1 MPDDPDRTVDWLAAS
16 RRPHLV
22 GVAGAA
28 MRSLAALLL
37 AMGRE
42 VSGSDSGAASEIEAL
57 RGMGIDARHGHRAEH
72 IDGADLVVASA
83 AVPAENP
90 ELISARERGIPVLSH
105 AQALGALM
113 ASRDGIG
120 VAGTHGK
127 STTTA
132 LVAHILETAGL
143 HPTLAGGAHALDFD
157 GFARI
162 GNGPHL
168 VAEADEYGRRFL
180 ELHPRAAIITGV
192 EPDHLDYYGT
202 FDAVRLAFQQFV
214 AGMAP
219 DGFVITCED
228 GPHLSRLQLA
238 RRRIRYGWAG
248 HADWRLE
255 RFRARLGGG
264 ATFAVRRPD
273 GERRTFDML
282 LSGRHH
288 AANAV
293 ASLAL
298 TRELGVPESAA
309 RAALA
314 TFQGTRR
321 RFETV
326 AQAGGIWVVDDYAHH
341 PTAVAA
347 NISAA
352 RDVHSGRIV
361 AIFQPHTIHRTLV
374 LLEELRASF
383 TDADRVILAP
393 IYQPTGRGG
402 DVPTITSEAVVAGMA
417 HPDVVAA
424 PSMDAAFEM
433 ARAELRPGTLVLVL
447 GAGDITAVARRLA
460 AAVQQMTAVSESG
473 VPVVAAGHAS
483 QSATGAVS

>member
-1 MPDDPDRTVDWLAAS
+1 
-16 RRPHLV
+16 
-22 GVAGAA
+22 
-28 MRSLAALLL
+28 MRSLGALLL

-42 VSGSDSGAASEIEAL
+42 VSGSDSGAVSEIEAL
-57 RGMGIDARHGHRAEH
+57 RGMGIDARHGHRAENAV
-72 IDGADLVVASA
+72 GVDLIVASA
-83 AVPAENP
+83 AVPADNA
-90 ELISARERGIPVLSH
+90 ELVAARERGIPVLSH

-113 ASRDGIG
+113 AQRDGVG

-157 GFARI
+157 GFARL

-180 ELHPRAAIITGV
+180 ELHPRLAIITGV
-192 EPDHLDYYGT
+192 EPDHLDYYGS
-202 FDAVRLAFQQFV
+202 FEAVQQAFQQFV
-214 AGMAP
+214 EGMPA
-219 DGFVITCED
+219 DGLVVTCED
-228 GPHLSRLQLA
+228 EPHLARLPLA

-255 RFRARLGGG
+255 RFRPRAGGG
-264 ATFAVRRPD
+264 AVFSLRRPD
-273 GERRTFDML
+273 GERRTFDTL
-282 LSGRHH
+282 LSGRHN

-293 ASLAL
+293 AALAL
-298 TRELGVPESAA
+298 TRALGVPESAA

-314 TFQGTRR
+314 TFRGTRR

-326 AQAGGIWVVDDYAHH
+326 AQANGVWVVDDYAHH

-347 NISAA
+347 NIGAA

-361 AIFQPHTIHRTLV
+361 AVFQPHTIHRTLV

-383 TDADRVILAP
+383 VDADRVILAP
-393 IYQPTGRGG
+393 IYQPTGRGS
-402 DVPTITSEAVVAGMA
+402 DVPPITAEGVVEGMT
-417 HPDVVAA
+417 HPDAVAA
-424 PSMDAAFEM
+424 PTLDAAY
-433 ARAELRPGTLVLVL
+433 ALAHAELQPGTLVLVL
-447 GAGDITAVARRLA
+447 GAGDITTVARRLA
-460 AAVQQMTAVSESG
+460 ADVERM
-473 VPVVAAGHAS
+473 AAGAS
-483 QSATGAVS
+483 RSTGVGRATAGAPS

>member
-1 MPDDPDRTVDWLAAS
+1 
-16 RRPHLV
+16 
-22 GVAGAA
+22 

-37 AMGRE
+37 AMGRR
-42 VSGSDSGAASEIEAL
+42 VSGSDSGAPSEIEAL

-83 AVPAENP
+83 AVPADNP
-90 ELISARERGIPVLSH
+90 ELVAARERGIPVLSH

-113 ASRDGIG
+113 AARDGIG

-132 LVAHILETAGL
+132 LVAHVLETAGL

-157 GFARI
+157 GFARL

-192 EPDHLDYYGT
+192 EPDHLDYYGS

-214 AGMAP
+214 DGMAA
-219 DGFVITCED
+219 DGFVVTCED
-228 GPHLSRLQLA
+228 EPHLSRLPLA

-255 RFRARLGGG
+255 RFQARPGGG

-273 GERRTFDML
+273 GEHRTFDML

-293 ASLAL
+293 AALAL

-352 RDVHSGRIV
+352 RDVHCGRIV
-361 AIFQPHTIHRTLV
+361 ALFQPHTIHRTLV
-374 LLEELRASF
+374 LLDELRASF

-393 IYQPTGRGG
+393 IYQPTGRSS
-402 DVPTITSEAVVAGMA
+402 DVPPITSEAVVAGMA
-417 HPDVVAA
+417 HPDAEAA
-424 PSMDAAFEM
+424 PSLDAAYAL
-433 ARAELRPGTLVLVL
+433 ARSELQSGTLVLVL

-460 AAVQQMTAVSESG
+460 ADVRQMTAASEQTLPASVA
-473 VPVVAAGHAS
+473 VPAHRSAAEA
-483 QSATGAVS
+483 AL

>member
-1 MPDDPDRTVDWLAAS
+1 
-16 RRPHLV
+16 
-22 GVAGAA
+22 
-28 MRSLAALLL
+28 MRSLATLLR
-37 AMGRE
+37 AMGHE
-42 VSGSDSGAASEIEAL
+42 VSGSDSGAISEIEAL
-57 RGMGIDARHGHRAEH
+57 RQQGIDARHGHTAEH
-72 IDGADLVVASA
+72 LDGADLVVASA
-83 AVPAENP
+83 AVPTDNP
-90 ELISARERGIPVLSH
+90 ELAAARERGIPVLSH

-113 ASRDGIG
+113 AARDGIG

-157 GFARI
+157 GFARL

-180 ELHPRAAIITGV
+180 ELHPRRAIITGV
-192 EPDHLDYYGT
+192 EPDHLDYYGS
-202 FDAVRLAFQQFV
+202 FDAVQAAFQQFV
-214 AGMAP
+214 SGMHP
-219 DGFVITCED
+219 DGLVFTCED
-228 GPHLSRLQLA
+228 EQHLA
-238 RRRIRYGWAG
+238 RLPLTRRRMRYGWAG

-255 RFRARLGGG
+255 RFQAHAGGG

-293 ASLAL
+293 AALAL

-314 TFQGTRR
+314 TFRGTRR

-326 AQAGGIWVVDDYAHH
+326 AQAGGVWVVDDYAHH

-352 RDVHSGRIV
+352 RDVHNGRIV
-361 AIFQPHTIHRTLV
+361 AVFQPHTIHRTLI

-383 TDADRVILAP
+383 TAADRVIMAP
-393 IYQPTGRGG
+393 IYQPAGRGT
-402 DVPTITSEAVVAGMA
+402 DVPPITSEAVVAGMA
-417 HPDVVAA
+417 HPDAVAA
-424 PSMDAAFEM
+424 PSMDAAY
-433 ARAELRPGTLVLVL
+433 ALAQAELQPGTMVLVL
-447 GAGDITAVARRLA
+447 GAGDITTLAQRLGA
-460 AAVQQMTAVSESG
+460 DVQHGSSVGDESRN
-473 VPVVAAGHAS
+473 AGSRAIRS
-483 QSATGAVS
+483 STTPATTPGAVTVRTAS